1 MADERTHRF
10 RAIIG
15 RASARERSMAVN
27 RLAAVIETEMLV
39 FIGRTAS
46 AAVVIVA
53 AKRRVSTSTLW
64 RWKALVRGEYDHVGR
79 LRWLLPRP
87 HSRGLHRNS
96 EILKL
101 EEAL

>member
-1 MADERTHRF
+1 MTDRRTQALR
-10 RAIIG
+10 RIIS
-15 RASARERSMAVN
+15 RSSARDRALAVE

-39 FIGRTAS
+39 FIGHTAS

-64 RWKALVRGEYDHVGR
+64 RWKALVRGECDDVGR

-87 HSRGLHRNS
+87 HGRGLHRNS
-96 EILKL
+96 EILSF